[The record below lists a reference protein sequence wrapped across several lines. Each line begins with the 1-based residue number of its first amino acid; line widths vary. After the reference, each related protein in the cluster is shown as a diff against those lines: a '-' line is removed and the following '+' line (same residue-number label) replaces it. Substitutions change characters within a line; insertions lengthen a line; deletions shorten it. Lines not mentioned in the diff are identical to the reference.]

1 MQERRVAAMTRA
13 FVDLHLRVN
22 PKDQQATQR
31 LISKASKFGY
41 SQISIPFTLKL
52 NEEELTQLKAA
63 CTEAGLDFVS
73 RADFHP
79 RSEDDLT
86 HFLRKFRRRF
96 EVICIICDNK
106 EVARQA
112 AKDRRVDLL
121 NFPSLDY
128 HKRFFDRAEA
138 ELASCNLAAL
148 EVDVKPLLILEG
160 PPRVRLLT
168 TLRREVAIAREFKVP
183 IVVSSGVSE
192 ERLMRLPRDLASLA
206 FLFGLDEAQALDAV
220 STSPAAIVARN
231 REKLSSRFVAPGISI
246 IKEGKPS

>member
-1 MQERRVAAMTRA
+1 MQERWVAAMTRA
-13 FVDLHLRVN
+13 FADLHLRVN
-22 PKDQQATQR
+22 PKDQQATQQ
-31 LISKASKFGY
+31 LITKAARFGY
-41 SQISIPFTLKL
+41 SQISIPFTSKL
-52 NEEELTQLKAA
+52 SEEELTKLKAT
-63 CTEAGLDFVS
+63 CSEAGLDFVS

-79 RSEDDLT
+79 RSENDLT

-96 EVICIICDNK
+96 EVICITCDSK

-138 ELASCNLAAL
+138 ELASCSLAAL

-168 TLRREVAIAREFKVP
+168 SLRREVAIAREFHVP
-183 IVVSSGVSE
+183 IVVSSGVAE

-206 FLFGLDEAQALDAV
+206 FLFGLDEAQALDAT

-231 REKLSSRFVAPGISI
+231 REKLSSRFVAPGISVV
-246 IKEGKPS
+246 KEGKPS

>member
-1 MQERRVAAMTRA
+1 MTRTFA
-13 FVDLHLRVN
+13 DLHLRIN
-22 PKDQQATQR
+22 PKDQQATQQ
-31 LISKASKFGY
+31 LISKAARFGY
-41 SQISIPFTLKL
+41 RLISIPFTSKL
-52 NEEELTQLKAA
+52 SEKELTQLKTMCAQV
-63 CTEAGLDFVS
+63 GVDFVS

-79 RSEDDLT
+79 RSENELI

-96 EVICIICDNK
+96 EVICVTCDSK

-138 ELASCNLAAL
+138 ELASCSLAAL

-168 TLRREVAIAREFKVP
+168 SLRRELAIAREFRVP
-183 IVVSSGVSE
+183 IVVSSGVAE

-206 FLFGLDEAQALDAV
+206 FLFGVDEAQALDAV
-220 STSPAAIVARN
+220 STNPAAIVRRN
-231 REKLSSRFVAPGISI
+231 REKLSNRFVAPGITV